1 MKTPFYEFRPK
12 GEPPM
17 KFTCNKKELS
27 DAINN
32 ALPAV
37 TTKTTLIALEGIL
50 MQCENNALK
59 ITGYNLEL
67 GITKSIPVKT
77 TENGGIILN
86 ATLLANIINKMP
98 DGEVSF
104 KTDEKLL
111 TIIECNNIEFT
122 ILGLTAEEY
131 PDIPTIPNDQEFS
144 ISHDLLKNMI
154 SQTLFSVAQN
164 DQNPILTGS
173 LFDIKDSI
181 LHIVSVDGVR
191 LALRKEKINVL
202 ENFQFVVPGKTLGE
216 IVKLLSRVVLEDED
230 EKVQIRV
237 SNKHISFSINGY
249 IIISRLLEG
258 NFLDYENAI
267 PKETQTTITIDTK
280 SFLDSINRASIII
293 NERAKS
299 PIRCSFEDDIIKL
312 FCETSIGKVNDSIAT
327 KMEGPEVKIG
337 FNNRFMAD
345 ALKAS
350 ECETLKIELN
360 GPISPIKLVPLDDDG
375 FLFLVLPVRLKS

>member
-1 MKTPFYEFRPK
+1 
-12 GEPPM
+12 M
-17 KFTCNKKELS
+17 KFSCNKKELS
-27 DAINN
+27 EAINN
-32 ALPAV
+32 VLPAV

-50 MQCENNALK
+50 MQCENNSLNV
-59 ITGYNLEL
+59 TGYNLEL
-67 GITKSIPVKT
+67 GIAKAVVVKS
-77 TENGGIILN
+77 TENGSIILN

-111 TIIECNNIEFT
+111 TIIECNDIEFT
-122 ILGLTAEEY
+122 ILGLSSEEY
-131 PDIPTIPNDQEFS
+131 PDMPSISNDKEFS
-144 ISHDLLKNMI
+144 LSHDLLKNMI

-202 ENFQFVVPGKTLGE
+202 EDFQFVVPGKSLGE
-216 IVKLLSRVVLEDED
+216 IVKLLSRLVLEEED
-230 EKVQIRV
+230 EKVKISV

-249 IIISRLLEG
+249 IVISRLLEG
-258 NFLDYENAI
+258 NFLDYETAI

-280 SFLDSINRASIII
+280 TFLDSINRASIII
-293 NERAKS
+293 SEKAKS
-299 PIRCSFEDDIIKL
+299 PIRCTFANNNIKL
-312 FCETSIGKVNDSIAT
+312 FCETSIGKVNDSIAV
-327 KMEGPEVKIG
+327 KIDGPEVKIG

-350 ECETLKIELN
+350 ECDQLKLEIN
-360 GPISPIKLVPLDDDG
+360 GPISPIKIMPIDDDS

>member
-1 MKTPFYEFRPK
+1 
-12 GEPPM
+12 M
-17 KFTCNKKELS
+17 KFSCNKKDLS
-27 DAINN
+27 EAINN
-32 ALPAV
+32 VLPAV

-50 MQCENNALK
+50 MHCEDNSLK

-67 GITKSIPVKT
+67 GIAKSVAVSSS
-77 TENGGIILN
+77 ENGSIILN

-98 DGEVSF
+98 DGEVCF

-111 TIIECNNIEFT
+111 TVIECNEVEFT
-122 ILGLTAEEY
+122 ILGLNAEEY
-131 PDIPTIPNDQEFS
+131 PDMPSISNDKEFS
-144 ISHDLLKNMI
+144 ISHHLLKNMI

-191 LALRKEKINVL
+191 LALRKEKINVTDDF
-202 ENFQFVVPGKTLGE
+202 NFVVPGRTLGE
-216 IVKLLSRVVLEDED
+216 IVKLLSRIPSEDD
-230 EKVQIRV
+230 ENVKISV

-258 NFLDYENAI
+258 NFLDYETAI
-267 PKETQTTITIDTK
+267 PKETQTVITIETK
-280 SFLDSINRASIII
+280 DFLDSINRASIII

-299 PIRCSFEDDIIKL
+299 PIKCTFEGDTIKL
-312 FCETSIGKVNDSIAT
+312 FCETSMGKINDIIKAQI
-327 KMEGPEVKIG
+327 EGPEVKIG

-350 ECETLKIELN
+350 ECEKLRMEIN
-360 GPISPIKLVPLDDDG
+360 GPISPIKLLPLDDDS
-375 FLFLVLPVRLKS
+375 FLFLVLPVRLKN

>member
-1 MKTPFYEFRPK
+1 
-12 GEPPM
+12 M
-17 KFTCNKKELS
+17 KFSCNKKDLS
-27 DAINN
+27 EAINN
-32 ALPAV
+32 VLPAV

-50 MQCENNALK
+50 MQCESNSLK

-67 GITKSIPVKT
+67 GIAKSVEVNSS
-77 TENGGIILN
+77 ENGSIILN

-98 DGEVSF
+98 DGVVSF
-104 KTDEKLL
+104 TTDEKLL
-111 TIIECNNIEFT
+111 TVIECNEVEFT
-122 ILGLTAEEY
+122 ILGLNAEEY
-131 PDIPTIPNDQEFS
+131 PDMPSISNEKEFS
-144 ISHDLLKNMI
+144 ISHHLLKNMI

-191 LALRKEKINVL
+191 LALRKEKINVND
-202 ENFQFVVPGKTLGE
+202 NFNFVVPGRTLGE
-216 IVKLLSRVVLEDED
+216 IVKLLSRLSIDE
-230 EKVQIRV
+230 EEENLKISV

-258 NFLDYENAI
+258 NFLDYETAI
-267 PKETQTTITIDTK
+267 PKETQTVITIETK
-280 SFLDSINRASIII
+280 EFLDSINRASIII

-299 PIRCSFEDDIIKL
+299 PIRCSFENDNIKL
-312 FCETSIGKVNDSIAT
+312 FCETSIGKINDIIKAQI
-327 KMEGPEVKIG
+327 EGPEVKIG

-350 ECETLKIELN
+350 ECEKVKLELN
-360 GPISPIKLVPLDDDG
+360 GPISPIKIIPIDDDS
-375 FLFLVLPVRLKS
+375 FLFLVLPVRLKT

>member
-1 MKTPFYEFRPK
+1 
-12 GEPPM
+12 M
-17 KFTCNKKELS
+17 KFSCNKKDLS
-27 DAINN
+27 EAINN
-32 ALPAV
+32 VLPAV

-50 MQCENNALK
+50 MQCENNSLK

-67 GITKSIPVKT
+67 GIAKSVFVKS
-77 TENGGIILN
+77 TEDGSIILN

-111 TIIECNNIEFT
+111 TIIECNDIEFT
-122 ILGLTAEEY
+122 ILGLNAEEY
-131 PDIPTIPNDQEFS
+131 PDMPAISNDKEFS
-144 ISHDLLKNMI
+144 IAHHLLKNMI

-181 LHIVSVDGVR
+181 LYIVSVDGVR
-191 LALRKEKINVL
+191 LALRKEKINVS
-202 ENFQFVVPGKTLGE
+202 ENFQFVVPGKTLAE
-216 IVKLLSRVVLEDED
+216 IVKLLSRLVLEDDD
-230 EKVQIRV
+230 ETVKVSV

-258 NFLDYENAI
+258 NFLDYETAI
-267 PKETQTTITIDTK
+267 PKETQTTITIETR

-299 PIRCSFEDDIIKL
+299 PVKCTFANNNIKL
-312 FCETSIGKVNDSIAT
+312 FCETSIGKVNDSIHAT
-327 KMEGPEVKIG
+327 IEGPEVKIG

-350 ECETLKIELN
+350 ECETLKLEIN
-360 GPISPIKLVPLDDDG
+360 GPISPIKILPLDDDS

>member
-1 MKTPFYEFRPK
+1 
-12 GEPPM
+12 M